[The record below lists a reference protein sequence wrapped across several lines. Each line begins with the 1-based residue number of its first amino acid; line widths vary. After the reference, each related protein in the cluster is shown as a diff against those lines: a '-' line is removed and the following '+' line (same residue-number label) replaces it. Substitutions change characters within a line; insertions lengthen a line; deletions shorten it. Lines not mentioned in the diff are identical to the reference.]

1 MENEK
6 ELVDA
11 YSRARTCGF
20 PIGRTLDHV
29 ISHSVYVTDP
39 DGNGHE
45 FYADEMRDWRRIYNL
60 DVEDEVTAQWDP
72 LAKPPKQVA
81 NYNVDAPIRK
91 VEAAPIHPSHLI
103 GTRFAT
109 RNFDA
114 MRDFFVSVAGLKVV
128 KESSSPRR
136 EAQLAGALG
145 RVDVTLVE
153 AADGE
158 PTGLRNFRFRLNEA
172 VDPAPLA
179 KKLQASGVDASAGT
193 GDAPAL
199 VIRDPDGFGIEFHNG
214 RFP

>member
-11 YSRARTCGF
+11 YSRARTSGF

-72 LAKPPKQVA
+72 LAKPSRQEA
-81 NYNVDAPIRK
+81 NYNVDAPIRR
-91 VEAAPIHPSHLI
+91 VEAAPVHPSHLI
-103 GTRFAT
+103 GTKFAT

-114 MRDFFVSVAGLKVV
+114 MRDFFVSVAGLKVAC
-128 KESSSPRR
+128 ESATPQR
-136 EAQLAGALG
+136 EAGFAGALG

-153 AADGE
+153 AGEGE
-158 PTGLRNFRFRLNEA
+158 PTGLRSFRFRLNEA
-172 VDPAPLA
+172 VDAAPLA
-179 KKLQASGVDASAGT
+179 KKLQASGVDATAGT
-193 GDAPAL
+193 GDGPAL
-199 VIRDPDGFGIEFHNG
+199 VIRDPDGFVIEFHHG
-214 RFP
+214 KSS